1 MLGNFS
7 YCNPT
12 KLYFGEN
19 SLSNLSD
26 ELRKYGDNVV
36 LVYGTGSI
44 KKNGIYDDIIEIL
57 KESNKNIT
65 EIEGVMP
72 NPTVEKLYEG
82 IEIARNHNADFILA
96 VGGGSA
102 IDSSKAIREFAL
114 KINHYGEVGLIAIPT
129 TSGTGSEV
137 TSFAVVNDTEAHVK
151 YPLISDSLTADEAIL
166 DAELVRS
173 VPPAITAD
181 TGMDVLT
188 HAIESYVSINHNE
201 FTSALAEKAIEI
213 CGVYLYRAY
222 VDGNDMH
229 ARQKMHVA
237 SCLAG
242 LSFNTAGLGITHS
255 MAHQLGAMF
264 HIPHGRANAMLLP
277 HIVEF
282 NANIN
287 KRSRSQ
293 KTYLPAVERYAS
305 VAHILGLSNYNQ
317 VMSVRSLVNWIQFM
331 QKEMNIP
338 MTIQELGTI
347 TPDAYFAAVDK
358 MAEAALADAC
368 TPTNPR
374 TPTKEDII
382 KIYTKLWSF

>member
-1 MLGNFS
+1 MNTFEMK
-7 YCNPT
+7 T
-12 KLYFGEN
+12 AIHF
-19 SLSNLSD
+19 
-26 ELRKYGDNVV
+26 GDNA
-36 LVYGTGSI
+36 L
-44 KKNGIYDDIIEIL
+44 DRL
-57 KESNKNIT
+57 KEIPYKRVLIIT
-65 EIEGVMP
+65 DPFVVQSKMINLITAPLNSAGIEYDIFHDVVPDAPVDKIAEGVKKFLEYQP
-72 NPTVEKLYEG
+72 EAVV
-82 IEIARNHNADFILA
+82 A

-114 KINHYGEVGLIAIPT
+114 KINNYGKVGLIAIPT

-137 TSFAVVNDTEAHVK
+137 TSFAVVNDTAAHVK
-151 YPLISDSLTADEAIL
+151 YPLISESLTADEAIL

-181 TGMDVLT
+181 TGMDVFT
-188 HAIESYVSINHNE
+188 HALESYVSTAHNE
-201 FTSALAEKAIEI
+201 FSSALAEKAIEI
-213 CGVYLYRAY
+213 CGVFLLRAY
-222 VDGNDMH
+222 LDGSDMH
-229 ARQKMHVA
+229 ARKKMHVA

-282 NANIN
+282 NSDIN
-287 KRSRSQ
+287 KHSKSQ
-293 KTYLPAVERYAS
+293 KEYLPAVKRYS
-305 VAHILGLSNYNQ
+305 NIAHLLGLSNYNE

-338 MTIQELGTI
+338 LTIQELGTI
-347 TPDAYFAAVDK
+347 APEEYFAAIDK
-358 MAEAALADAC
+358 MADAALADAC
-368 TPTNPR
+368 TVNNPR
-374 TPTKEDII
+374 VPTKEDII